1 MGNAL
6 VVSVLYIVVAVS
18 LTIWLA
24 ATLYRNG
31 LELLRQRDDQQPLL
45 AQATA
50 RLLVIGFALFT
61 LGYAFLLLQV
71 RGEMTGVVALQF
83 LIRRLGILLVS
94 LGLLHLLNTLIF
106 LRFRRSRAEE
116 DQAAE
121 RSARRPQRRTT
132 ISTDEDRSSSRRKTI
147 GSPFFVVTCLSAPT
161 IPPTVTTSPSR
172 RRSSSASEQSV
183 LRRSCART
191 PSSGCSE
198 T

>member
-31 LELLRQRDDQQPLL
+31 LELLRQRNDQQPLL
-45 AQATA
+45 AQATS

-71 RGEMTGVVALQF
+71 RGEMSGVVALQF

-116 DQAAE
+116 EASRE
-121 RSARRPQRRTT
+121 RNTRRPQRR
-132 ISTDEDRSSSRRKTI
+132 SSVDTDE
-147 GSPFFVVTCLSAPT
+147 
-161 IPPTVTTSPSR
+161 PP
-172 RRSSSASEQSV
+172 SEQAR
-183 LRRSCART
+183 LRRGDR
-191 PSSGCSE
+191 
-198 T
+198 

>member
-1 MGNAL
+1 MAPDGAAQREEAGMGNAL
-6 VVSVLYIVVAVS
+6 VVSVLYILVAVS

-31 LELLRQRDDQQPLL
+31 LELLRRRDDQQPLL
-45 AQATA
+45 AQATS

-116 DQAAE
+116 DAVE
-121 RSARRPQRRTT
+121 RGGRRPPGRTT
-132 ISTDEDRSSSRRKTI
+132 PSGDE
-147 GSPFFVVTCLSAPT
+147 
-161 IPPTVTTSPSR
+161 PP
-172 RRSSSASEQSV
+172 SEQAR
-183 LRRSCART
+183 LRRGDR
-191 PSSGCSE
+191 
-198 T
+198 